1 MRAVVIAV
9 LALAACAQP
18 SPPATTET
26 PAPPS
31 DIVQRINADLA
42 RLDAEL
48 SAEGIV
54 AASIG
59 ETADLGGGLTIRP
72 IDVKEDSRCPADVDC
87 VWAGQLVLRADV
99 SGTEREFTLGTPL
112 ETPQGTVL
120 LAIAK
125 PYPFHEW
132 PTAEIGEPPPYR
144 FGFRRG

>member
-1 MRAVVIAV
+1 MRALLIA

-18 SPPATTET
+18 SPPATTEA
-26 PAPPS
+26 PAPSS
-31 DIVQRINADLA
+31 DIAQRINADLA
-42 RLDAEL
+42 RLDTEL

-54 AASIG
+54 AAGIG
-59 ETADLGGGLTIRP
+59 ETADLGSGLTIRP

-87 VWAGQLVLRADV
+87 VWAGQLVLLADV
-99 SGTEREFTLGTPL
+99 SGTERELTLGAPL

-120 LAIAK
+120 LAVAR
-125 PYPFHEW
+125 PYPFHNW

>member
-1 MRAVVIAV
+1 MRAAFIAV

-18 SPPATTET
+18 SAPATTEA
-26 PAPPS
+26 PAPQS
-31 DIVQRINADLA
+31 DVVQRINADLA

-48 SAEGIV
+48 AAEGIV

-99 SGTEREFTLGTPL
+99 SGTERELTLGEPL
-112 ETPQGTVL
+112 ETPQGAVL
-120 LAIAK
+120 LAVAK
-125 PYPFHEW
+125 PYPFHNW

>member
-1 MRAVVIAV
+1 MRALLIAC
-9 LALAACAQP
+9 ALAACAQP
-18 SPPATTET
+18 RAPAAIE
-26 PAPPS
+26 APVPLS
-31 DIVQRINADLA
+31 DIAQRINADLA
-42 RLDAEL
+42 RLDTEL
-48 SAEGIV
+48 AAEGIV

-87 VWAGQLVLRADV
+87 FWEGRLVLRADV
-99 SGTEREFTLGTPL
+99 SGTERELTLGTPL

-120 LAIAK
+120 LAVVK
-125 PYPFHEW
+125 PHPFDNW

>member
-1 MRAVVIAV
+1 MRAALIAV

-54 AASIG
+54 AVSIG

-144 FGFRRG
+144 FGFQRG

>member
-1 MRAVVIAV
+1 MRAALIAV

-26 PAPPS
+26 PAPPTE
-31 DIVQRINADLA
+31 IAQRINADLA
-42 RLDAEL
+42 RLDVEL
-48 SAEGIV
+48 AAEGIV

-99 SGTEREFTLGTPL
+99 SGTERELILGEPL

-120 LAIAK
+120 LAVAK
-125 PYPFHEW
+125 PYPFHNW

>member
-1 MRAVVIAV
+1 MRAALIAV

-54 AASIG
+54 AVSIG